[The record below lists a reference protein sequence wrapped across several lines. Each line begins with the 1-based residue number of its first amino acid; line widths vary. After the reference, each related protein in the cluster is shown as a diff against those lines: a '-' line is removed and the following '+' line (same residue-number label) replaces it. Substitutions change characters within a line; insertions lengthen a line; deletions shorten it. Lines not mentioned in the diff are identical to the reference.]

1 LTPHRR
7 RGRWPGTCNA
17 LRSGNDRHA
26 TDNGY
31 EDDMI
36 LPIPMPTRS
45 NRKIKPRW
53 DRYYDE
59 PVPGDYWGRGPGDED
74 GAREQDPAEEPQ
86 RIH

>member
-1 LTPHRR
+1 
-7 RGRWPGTCNA
+7 
-17 LRSGNDRHA
+17 
-26 TDNGY
+26 
-31 EDDMI
+31 MI